1 MKKLFPILSDITYLD
16 TASSCIISKPLFD
29 WRRQHDR
36 EFFEKGSVF
45 RTDQAAF
52 LSGVKK
58 TVANF
63 FNSKVNNTF
72 LVPNFSFA
80 FNTLISGLSPKNR
93 FLILAEEYPSVS
105 FPIKNSGLEFKEL
118 AIDEHLEENL
128 FLTIREYRPTILAF
142 SIVQYVNGMKIEK
155 GLIKKI
161 KESFPEL
168 LLIADGTQYC
178 GTETFDF
185 ENSGL
190 DVLAAS
196 GYKWMLAGYG
206 NGFILLSDRIVTHL
220 YADIDFSSVPS
231 EFTSRGKNDLS
242 LLFEPGHLDTLNF
255 GSLQQSILFLQKLGM
270 EHIESRIHML
280 AYKAKEAFLERG
292 LLEEVIVKSK
302 SHSSIFNIKGDDIL
316 FQKLQSADI
325 VCIQRGKGIRIGFH
339 FFNTEEDLAK
349 LLDQI

>member
-1 MKKLFPILSDITYLD
+1 MKNLFPILSNITYLD
-16 TASSCIISKPLFD
+16 TASSCILSKSLFD
-29 WRRQHDR
+29 WRRQHDQ

-58 TVANF
+58 SVAGF
-63 FNSKVNNTF
+63 FNSKINNTF

-80 FNTLISGLSPKNR
+80 FNTLLSGLSPKNR

-105 FPIKNSGLEFKEL
+105 FPIKNSGFEFKEL
-118 AIDEHLEENL
+118 AIDEHLEENI
-128 FLTIREYRPTILAF
+128 FYAIREYKPTILAF
-142 SIVQYVNGMKIEK
+142 SMVQYINGMKIEK
-155 GLIKKI
+155 SLIKKI
-161 KESFPEL
+161 KENFPEL
-168 LLIADGTQYC
+168 LLVADGTQYC
-178 GTETFDF
+178 GTENFDF

-206 NGFILLSDRIVTHL
+206 NGFILLSDRIGIQL

-270 EHIESRIHML
+270 DHIESRIRTL
-280 AYKAKEAFLERG
+280 AHKAKEAFSERA

-316 FQKLQSADI
+316 FQKLQAENI
-325 VCIQRGKGIRIGFH
+325 VCIQRGKGIRVGFH
-339 FFNTEEDLAK
+339 FFNTEDDLER